1 MPSMQDPNSS
11 VQDPD
16 NSVAFWRKLNDFAY
30 QAGRELVEKALW
42 LYYAAARPE
51 TPTWARSVIIG
62 ALAYFVIPTDAV
74 PDFIPGAGYAD
85 DLSVLATA
93 VGAVILFI
101 NDDVKRKA
109 DAVLNR
115 WFSKPESPKHLPQ
128 APDQARH

>member
-1 MPSMQDPNSS
+1 MSNLQN
-11 VQDPD
+11 PD
-16 NSVAFWRKLNDFAY
+16 NSVAFWRKLNGFAY

-62 ALAYFVIPTDAV
+62 ALAYFVIPTDAI

-93 VGAVILFI
+93 VGTVLLFI
-101 NDDVKRKA
+101 NDDVKRKS
-109 DAVLNR
+109 DAVLSR
-115 WFSKPESPKHLPQ
+115 WFSKPELSKGSPHEADPE
-128 APDQARH
+128 AANHP